1 MKIQKLLLILLIA
14 AGFVCFGS
22 ISKAS
27 AHSYIFISM
36 LSKIPGKKI
45 AADYST
51 EFVHISAITVHTYN
65 GTKRYI
71 KYVRFSGYDKALNII
86 NDSAPSG
93 ANACIN
99 LRLSYDNVAC
109 EYVKLAPKK

>member
-1 MKIQKLLLILLIA
+1 MKIQKLLLTLLIV
-14 AGFVCFGS
+14 AGFVCFGG

-51 EFVHISAITVHTYN
+51 EFVHLSAITIHTYN
-65 GTKRYI
+65 GTRRYI
-71 KYVRFSGYDKALNII
+71 KYVRFSGYDKALNVI

-109 EYVKLAPKK
+109 EYVKLTPKK